1 MKKKKKEIDITIKR
15 FTCTSEEYD
24 YTCIEIMKNDNL
36 LNEKCDNYFEID
48 DNIYTDDPNEQYK
61 DQEIIMMQY
70 AGLNKLSFS
79 NGKVEQI
86 KNYQIEH
93 SISKDHGSSG
103 SLIIVNS
110 HKLKIIG
117 IHCGKTKKNF
127 NRGNFMKVILD
138 DIQTQFSR
146 NLI

>member
-1 MKKKKKEIDITIKR
+1 
-15 FTCTSEEYD
+15 
-24 YTCIEIMKNDNL
+24 MKNDNL
-36 LNEKCDNYFEID
+36 LNEKYENYFEID

-79 NGKVEQI
+79 DGKVEQI

-117 IHCGKTKKNF
+117 IHCGKTKKNL
-127 NRGNFMKVILD
+127 NKGNFMKVISE
-138 DIQTQFSR
+138 DIQTQFSS
-146 NLI
+146 NLF